1 MSSLSPSHY
10 KKVPINDDEEEDFHT
25 YIDVP
30 LSNDLPTT
38 DSLHNSRDRISSK
51 PLSLRN
57 LSPPTPTETGTE
69 EYKSLELNEEKDPY
83 NSNSDDE
90 DLGKY
95 SIAFNKSL
103 GRHGNI
109 SNPRSS
115 SYRQR
120 SISLSGHKVNG
131 GFWSRESPVKRLYH
145 RIQDARNE
153 TKRKRLERILAL
165 PDEATLHF
173 HKERCALFFVTW
185 CDLLDKG
192 LFPLLLVLVV
202 YIVILALLDEEYVI
216 TKKLML
222 IIGIPLFIFRFS
234 WRPLCWVVSERRRK
248 VSGDSRLFQEVERSV
263 ATDNQIQ
270 MQII

>member
-25 YIDVP
+25 YRDVP
-30 LSNDLPTT
+30 LSNDLSTT

-234 WRPLCWVVSERRRK
+234 WRPLCWVVSER
-248 VSGDSRLFQEVERSV
+248 VSYIDQKNYNLLV
-263 ATDNQIQ
+263 
-270 MQII
+270 